1 MKMSELPVRKVL
13 LLNLDAKIERTA
25 PQYTEEQKAKQ
36 KAQASEWNI
45 RNRERRNAV
54 NRERRALLRAIYEK
68 EMEHKKQVAKN
79 LKQANMTKGEIK

>member
-13 LLNLDAKIERTA
+13 LLNLDAKLERTA
-25 PQYTEEQKAKQ
+25 PQYTKEQKEKQ

-68 EMEHKKQVAKN
+68 EIAHAKRVEKS
-79 LKQANMTKGEIK
+79 LKRANGSKV

>member
-13 LLNLDAKIERTA
+13 LLNLDAKLERTA
-25 PQYTEEQKAKQ
+25 PQYTKEQKEKQ

-68 EMEHKKQVAKN
+68 EIAHAKQMEKS
-79 LKQANMTKGEIK
+79 LKRANGSKV